1 MKEQFL
7 NLTGLTEL
15 VGYLKTSIANHK
27 EILPY
32 ASNKLFPSVGDINTI
47 YINTAT
53 NTIYR
58 WDSSSKTYIT
68 LAKAVKSVAISEATE
83 NGKITLTVDGNKTT
97 VPIHGL
103 GSAAYTNSSA
113 YSPAGHTHTKAQVGL
128 GNVDNTADANK
139 SVKHAT
145 TADSATTAGT
155 ATNVSAGEGTADAAR
170 HVWFSDSTTETKR
183 AYSDKFK
190 YNPVT
195 NNLTVNVTGNA
206 ATASSVAWGNITG
219 KPSTYTPS
227 AHNHNDSTIT
237 SLNASKLFGT
247 IDIARLP
254 HGALERLVIVEDDT
268 ARFKLTTAN
277 IQLGDTVKVTKTEK
291 MYYVVDESKLS
302 SEAGYSVY
310 TAGTA
315 TSVPWSGVTE
325 KPSSYPPASHNH
337 DERYYTETEMNSKL
351 AEKATKVHTHTKS
364 EVGLGNVDNTA
375 DATKSVKYAI
385 SAGSASSAAALTS
398 NAGSST
404 QPVYFSGGK
413 PVACSY
419 TLGKS
424 VPADALFTDHTYGNM
439 KGATSSSAGSAGLVP
454 APNIG
459 EQLKF
464 LRADGTWVIPTNT
477 TYSVGT
483 TSYSGTTK
491 LYTSTGSA
499 TDGTMTQNAITT
511 ALNGKSATGH
521 THNYAGS
528 STEGGSANSAVKL
541 EVARKIGNAS
551 FDGTS
556 DVTLSE
562 LGVVNPVYLT
572 KGEYETKKANGTL
585 NSDTYYYVGEL
596 GIYKGSQCIVEIGSI
611 PIATTTTLGG
621 IKPDGKTTFVDE
633 TGILRAKGGMTVTP
647 KPVNNPTI
655 ENADASVTIKWQD
668 PENTVISG
676 STFSTWAGTKLVMKE
691 TGYPANP
698 NDGTLV
704 ADNTTRDKYKTTG
717 YTVTG
722 LTNGK
727 KYYFTLFPYNTDGVY
742 NYDAGNRLL
751 GEPEDLKIVTFA
763 DGTDAEIA
771 KMIEAHYAG
780 KINISDYWAV
790 GDKRTI
796 HHNAMDA
803 TGVSESHK
811 ANDYAYVIIGIEHD
825 DLVTAINGKTKAAI
839 TIQTERMLYLDTTT
853 EYNSSYNAPHECGYM
868 NSSNTNSGGW
878 EGCARRTWCNN
889 VYKQCLPAYIQNMMK
904 QVKKLTSAGSTINTS
919 NDYAFLPSEIEV
931 FDSTRYSFA
940 GEGKQYQYFKNATAN
955 NYKKPRYSSG
965 YASGCYWERSPR
977 SNNSNCFCVVS
988 IDGSMS
994 YDNASSTY
1002 GVAPCLCI

>member
-68 LAKAVKSVAISEATE
+68 LAKAVKSVAISESTE

-97 VPIHGL
+97 VPVHGL

-113 YSPAGHTHTKAQVGL
+113 YSSAGHTHTKAQVGL

-206 ATASSVAWGNITG
+206 ATASSVAWGNITE
-219 KPSTYTPS
+219 KPSTYAPS

-254 HGALERLVIVEDDT
+254 HGALERLIIVEDDT

-351 AEKATKVHTHTKS
+351 DEKATKVHTHTKS

-528 STEGGSANSAVKL
+528 SSVGGNANAAVKL
-541 EVARKIGNAS
+541 ATARKIGNAS

-698 NDGTLV
+698 DDGTLV
-704 ADNTTRDKYKTTG
+704 VNNTVRDKYRTTG